1 MSKGSQ
7 TSEVTLPAFQEQ
19 MFQDLYGAGRSV
31 AQQPFTPYTGPQVAG
46 FNQDQLN
53 QFDLARRSAGRSFAS
68 DPQASLQGLIDS
80 PSPTSVLNVGGEAG
94 LQSYQNPFEQQVVD
108 QTLADFGRARDMITS
123 DAQDRAIKAGA
134 FGGSRSA
141 ILESEAT
148 RPLVDQTARTIADL
162 RSRGFDQAT
171 RLAEG
176 DLDRL
181 NRQDIFRRGIIQD
194 QIQDQARTLGLLGGI
209 GQQQQGLQQ
218 AALDKAREEFDR
230 ARLFPQ
236 EQLAIL
242 TGAASGVPT
251 LAGQYSRKK
260 VGIGDVL
267 GGLTS
272 LGSSALLGKGSN

>member
-1 MSKGSQ
+1 MSKGAQ

-19 MFQDLYGAGRSV
+19 MFKDLYGAGRTV

-46 FNQDQLN
+46 FNIDQLN
-53 QFDLARRSAGRSFAS
+53 QFDLARRSAGRSFANN
-68 DPQASLQGLIDS
+68 PQASLQALVDS
-80 PSPTSVLNVGGEAG
+80 PTPTSVLDVGGEQG

-108 QTLADFGRARDMITS
+108 QTLSDFNRQRQMITNE
-123 DAQDRAIKAGA
+123 AQDRAIRAGA

-148 RPLVDQTARTIADL
+148 RPLTDQTARTIANL

-181 NRQDIFRRGIIQD
+181 NRQNIFRRGVIQD
-194 QIQDQARTLGLLGGI
+194 QIQDQVRTLGLLGGI

-236 EQLAIL
+236 EQLALL
-242 TGAASGVPT
+242 TSAASGVPT

-260 VGIGDVL
+260 TGLGDVL
-267 GGLTS
+267 GAVTG
-272 LGSSALLGKGSN
+272 LGSSYLLGKG

>member
-1 MSKGSQ
+1 MSKGAQ

-19 MFQDLYGAGRSV
+19 MFKDLYGAGRTV

-46 FNQDQLN
+46 FNMDQLN

-68 DPQASLQGLIDS
+68 DPQASLQALVDS
-80 PSPTSVLNVGGEAG
+80 RTPSILDVGGEQG

-108 QTLADFGRARDMITS
+108 QTLADFDRQRQMIS
-123 DAQDRAIKAGA
+123 NEAQDRAIRAGA

-148 RPLVDQTARTIADL
+148 RPLTDQTARTIANL

-181 NRQDIFRRGIIQD
+181 NRQNIFRRGVIQD
-194 QIQDQARTLGLLGGI
+194 QIQDQVRTLGLLGGI
-209 GQQQQGLQQ
+209 GQQQQRLQQ

-236 EQLAIL
+236 EQLALL
-242 TGAASGVPT
+242 TSAASGVPT
-251 LAGQYSRKK
+251 LAGQYSKK
-260 VGIGDVL
+260 KTGLGDIL
-267 GGLTS
+267 GAVSS
-272 LGSSALLGKGSN
+272 LGSSFLLGGGKG